1 LVTLARSSSVTLS
14 AQHGAPA
21 EALEQ
26 FRRVVDEWEDI
37 GNEAAQWWTLGYL
50 VVLLVRVGSAHDAAL
65 LAGAILGARERH
77 PQFGRYETD
86 VGLALADLRRRL
98 GPAAE
103 ALLAKGAALSYAG
116 TVDCARAAIRAAQTR
131 A

>member
-1 LVTLARSSSVTLS
+1 M
-14 AQHGAPA
+14 
-21 EALEQ
+21 
-26 FRRVVDEWEDI
+26 
-37 GNEAAQWWTLGYL
+37 
-50 VVLLVRVGSAHDAAL
+50 LLVRVGSAHDAAL

-77 PQFGRYETD
+77 PQLGRYETD

-116 TVDCARAAIRAAQTR
+116 TVDSLAPRSARSRPGPET
-131 A
+131 